1 MRQLKRIKILITAFT
16 FTFAAGL
23 SATEADDA
31 IQQAKEAQKKAAELG
46 YEWRDT
52 GKIIK
57 NAEAAAK
64 EGNDKKAI
72 ELANIIID
80 QLPAVRKQ
88 AAIAKNAGPR
98 F

>member
-1 MRQLKRIKILITAFT
+1 MRTKIMLIAFT
-16 FTFAAGL
+16 LAFTTGVL
-23 SATEADDA
+23 ATELGDA
-31 IQQAKEAQKKAAELG
+31 IKQAKAAQKEAASLG
-46 YEWRDT
+46 FEWRDT

-57 NAEAAAK
+57 NAEVAAK

-72 ELANIIID
+72 KLANIITD
-80 QLPAVRKQ
+80 QIGSVRKQ